1 MYKLLI
7 AEDESLERKAL
18 RIIIQKKFN
27 NIQLLEDAKTGVEA
41 INLAHKFKPDIII
54 MDIKMPEKNGIDALQ
69 SIIQFHPYVKTII
82 LTAYNDF
89 DFAQKAIQL
98 GVVDYILKPAR
109 PSELYNSINKA
120 FNLFQ
125 GVNDDFMTVS
135 SSSKSPLIDAAMN
148 YIHKN
153 FTKNINLESVA
164 SHVYLNPQYFSR
176 YFKNHT
182 GINFIDYLSQIRI
195 QEAKKL
201 LLSTDKSISN
211 ISLTVGYIDP
221 SYFSKVFIKYEGLSP
236 HKYRSVSH
244 NCISSDS

>member
-1 MYKLLI
+1 LYKLLI
-7 AEDESLERKAL
+7 AEDESLEREAL
-18 RIIIQKKFN
+18 RIIIQRKFD
-27 NIQLLEDAKTGVEA
+27 NIQIIEDAKTGIEA
-41 INLAHKFKPDIII
+41 INLASKFRPDIII
-54 MDIKMPEKNGIDALQ
+54 MDLKMPEKNGIDAIR
-69 SIIQFHPYVKTII
+69 SIIQFLPYVKTII

-109 PSELYNSINKA
+109 PSELYQSINKA

-125 GVNDDFMTVS
+125 GMNDDFMAVS
-135 SSSKSPLIDAAMN
+135 SSSKSTLIDSAIN

-153 FTKNINLESVA
+153 FTKNISLESVA

-182 GINFIDYLSQIRI
+182 GINFIDYLSQIRV

-201 LLSTDKSISN
+201 LVSTDKSISN
-211 ISLTVGYIDP
+211 ISLSVGYIDP
-221 SYFSKVFIKYEGLSP
+221 SYFSKVFIKYEGVSP
-236 HKYRSVSH
+236 HKYR
-244 NCISSDS
+244 CISHDCT